1 MAEVRDFAMPDL
13 GEGLTEGEILRWL
26 VAAGDVVTVDQPV
39 VEMST
44 EKATVQVPV
53 PFAGTV
59 ARLHGA
65 EGDIVQV
72 GTPLISIEVAAP
84 ATESSGNVLVGYGTA
99 DVPSRR
105 RRVVLNPSGPVS
117 PRRPVEPAATPADRI
132 ALRGIRRTTAERL
145 SQSHREAPAALAW
158 VTVDASRLL
167 AWRDALSD
175 GHPDARI
182 TPLAL
187 LLQLCARAL
196 QDFPLLNAAFDAQ
209 RQEIVTHDTVNL
221 GVAMQVDQGLLVPV
235 IHDAQRLTVLAIAT
249 ELNRLMT
256 AARSAQIDAADLRGS
271 TFTVSNYGSFGV
283 DGGVAIINPPE
294 AAILGVGRISERPW
308 VVDGAV
314 IPRPLLELSL
324 AFDHRVC
331 DGADA
336 GGFLHRLA
344 GDIETAEASSDDR

>member
-1 MAEVRDFAMPDL
+1 MTDTRDFAMPDL

-26 VAAGDVVTVDQPV
+26 VAAGDVVAVDQPV

-44 EKATVQVPV
+44 EKATVQVPT

-72 GTPLISIEVAAP
+72 GSPLISIEVAAAP
-84 ATESSGNVLVGYGTA
+84 ESSGNVLVGYGTG
-99 DVPSRR
+99 DVPARR
-105 RRVVLNPSGPVS
+105 RRVVLQPPGAVA
-117 PRRPVEPAATPADRI
+117 PRRPEATSANRI
-132 ALRGIRRTTAERL
+132 ALRGIRRMTAERL
-145 SQSHREAPAALAW
+145 SQSHRDAPAALAW

-167 AWRDALSD
+167 SWRDQLTD
-175 GHPDARI
+175 RHPTVRI

-187 LLQLCARAL
+187 LLKLCAGAFEE
-196 QDFPLLNAAFDAQ
+196 FPLLNAAFDAQ
-209 RQEIVTHDTVNL
+209 TQEIVTHDTVNL
-221 GVAMQVDQGLLVPV
+221 GVAMQVEQGLLVPV
-235 IHDAQRLTVLAIAT
+235 VRDAQRLPAVAIAE
-249 ELNRLMT
+249 ELTRLIE
-256 AARSAQIDAADLRGS
+256 AARSGLIDAAELRGS
-271 TFTVSNYGSFGV
+271 TFTVSNFGSFGV

-331 DGADA
+331 DGGDA

-344 GDIETAEASSDDR
+344 EDIEGAGSTVTGV